1 MPAESK
7 TAIHYSRCQMV
18 PTPSSLA
25 AQLGLLGEMT
35 AACREAVF
43 TLSIGDFDHAEDGHW
58 LRHAGTTKPLW
69 ARADGAD
76 TKLIGFSWHRG
87 AMPIYARPESGITQP
102 ADLKGRRIA
111 MVRVVNQPFDVERA
125 IYLKPFYIA
134 LAHSGLRLADV
145 EIVDTVVEREH
156 TQNAAPR
163 AKNIFVQIGEI
174 FAGQIR
180 RRAVDAI
187 ATNLPPETV
196 RALGLRPIYDG
207 RSDTDPEASRDLRG
221 LVVSGPLLR
230 ERRDVLVEIVSALIA
245 AGEWAKTHPNEAMLH
260 LATDLALPEA
270 ALRARGI
277 DAAEIA
283 QIGCTADHVEA
294 LRRKQ
299 TFLLETGMI
308 AREVALDEWID
319 SSILRDAR
327 IQHGAGQAGERR
339 VRQGSD

>member
-1 MPAESK
+1 MPADS
-7 TAIHYSRCQMV
+7 TTIHYSRCQIV

-25 AQLGLLGEMT
+25 VQLGLLGQVA
-35 AACREAVF
+35 AACRKAQI
-43 TLSIGDFDHAEDGHW
+43 TLSIGDFDHAEDRHW

-69 ARADGAD
+69 ARAGGAD
-76 TKLIGFSWHRG
+76 TKVIGFSWHRG
-87 AMPIYARPESGITQP
+87 AMPIYARAESGITQP

-125 IYLKPFYIA
+125 IHLKPYYTA
-134 LAHSGLRLADV
+134 LARAGLRLADV

-163 AKNIFVQIGEI
+163 AKNIFVRIGEI
-174 FAGQIR
+174 FADQIR

-187 ATNLPPETV
+187 ATHLPPETV
-196 RALGLRPIYDG
+196 RALGLRSIYDG
-207 RSDTDPEASRDLRG
+207 RSDPDPEASRDLRG

-230 ERRDVLVEIVSALIA
+230 ERRDLLVEVISKLIT
-245 AGEWAKTHPNEAMLH
+245 AGEWARTHPDEALLH
-260 LATDLALPEA
+260 LATDLSLPDA

-283 QIGCTADHVEA
+283 QIDCAADHVEA

-299 TFLLETGMI
+299 AFLLETGML
-308 AREVALDEWID
+308 ARDVALEEWID

-327 IQHGAGQAGERR
+327 IQHGAGQAGKHR
-339 VRQGSD
+339 VRQSRD